1 MTASDFIPIVT
12 ERIAGR
18 FDPLKIILFGSFAR
32 GEGTKDSDL
41 DLLEVLP
48 WIGDKHEIT
57 LQVRRSLSDLP
68 VCKDV
73 FVTTPEEMERR
84 SRRIGYVVRA
94 AVREGKVVYE
104 RG

>member
-32 GEGTKDSDL
+32 GEGTEDSDL
-41 DLLEVLP
+41 DLLVVLP
-48 WIGDKHEIT
+48 WIGNKHETT
-57 LQVRRSLSDLP
+57 LEVRRSLSDLP

-84 SRRIGYVVRA
+84 CRRVGDVVRA
-94 AVREGKVVYE
+94 AVREGKVIYE